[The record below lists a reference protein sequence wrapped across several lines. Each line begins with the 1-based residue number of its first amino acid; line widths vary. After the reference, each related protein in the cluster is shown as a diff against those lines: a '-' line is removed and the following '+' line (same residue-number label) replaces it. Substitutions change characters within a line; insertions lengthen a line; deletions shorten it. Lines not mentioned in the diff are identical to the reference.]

1 MDVTRRGGR
10 WSGVPSHF
18 PEPRPPTDPTLR
30 QPALPAKCARGRY
43 CRALVRAT
51 LLVLACALLLPTV
64 VVAAEGW
71 LETTESVVYAVGT
84 NADGTVIVSGRR
96 DNSVV
101 AYSGSGDELWTFP
114 TTGTVYGIAVS
125 DDGQRVA
132 VASEDRNVYLLDGSG
147 AELWRYRGG
156 QTFLSVSIT
165 GDGRIV
171 AAGSEDRTVSLF
183 DASGTLTWQHTATDH
198 VSQVA
203 LYGGEGGFRVV
214 AGSRD
219 SRVVLISGEGQV
231 VWESTL
237 SYSVRGLAVTAN
249 GARIVA
255 GDDRETLSLLDGG
268 SGKIVW
274 TRLLGS
280 PVPAVGISRDGS
292 VIVAGSSAGTLSVF
306 DPEGNLV
313 SESGVESAFRDLSLN
328 GDSSLAAVALEGQVA
343 VFPRGEDGTYQVPEV
358 ESRFGQYVVPLLVA
372 GVALVVIVAVA
383 LGLRKRPNGE
393 RAWRRVANWNRSLGR
408 EMWQARV
415 SYFFLVPTLVMLLLF
430 NYYPAFSGI
439 YHAFTEWSPGIRTR
453 WVGLKQFEDL
463 GNNRYFWT
471 GIGNLL
477 ILIVTGFLKL
487 LIPLAVAEMIFHVR
501 SPSVGYAFRTLFV
514 LQVIVPGVVGILLWV
529 NVYDPNIG
537 LANQVLEAVG
547 LGNLTRFWLGD
558 ADTAIWSIVFM
569 GFPWV
574 SAFALLIFYGGLI
587 SIPGEL
593 FDSASLDGAST
604 LRRIFNI
611 DLPLLLGQVR
621 LVLILTFIATVQE
634 FAAIFLTTGGGPGSA
649 TYVPSLELY
658 YQAVRFNNFGAAS
671 AIGAVLFIVILG
683 GTILNLRYVKSSVEY
698 GT

>member
-1 MDVTRRGGR
+1 MTRRGGR
-10 WSGVPSHF
+10 WSAVPLHLS
-18 PEPRPPTDPTLR
+18 EPRQPTDVTPHKPARPTEWAAVRRL
-30 QPALPAKCARGRY
+30 
-43 CRALVRAT
+43 RALVRAT
-51 LLVLACALLLPTV
+51 VVLLVAALVLPGV
-64 VVAAEGW
+64 VVAADGW
-71 LETTESVVYAVGT
+71 SEPSKAVVYAVGT
-84 NADGTVIVSGRR
+84 SADGTVVVTGRR

-101 AYSGSGDELWTFP
+101 AYTGSGDVLWTFP

-125 DDGQRVA
+125 DDGQRIA

-147 AELWRYRGG
+147 AELWRIRGR

-165 GDGRIV
+165 GDGRII

-183 DASGTLTWQHTATDH
+183 NAEGTLAWQYTATDH

-219 SRVVLISGEGQV
+219 SRVVLISGEGQA

-237 SYSVRGLAVTAN
+237 NYSVRGIAVSTN

-255 GDDRETLSLLDGG
+255 GDDRQTLSMLDGG
-268 SGKIVW
+268 SGKLLW
-274 TRLLGS
+274 TAPLDG
-280 PVPAVGISRDGS
+280 PVPAVGISRDGNE
-292 VIVAGSSAGTLSVF
+292 IVAGTTAGTLSVF
-306 DPEGNLV
+306 SPEGNLL
-313 SESGVESAFRDLSLN
+313 SESGVGAAFNDLALSS
-328 GDSSLAAVALEGQVA
+328 DASLAAVALENQTA
-343 VFPRGEDGTYQVPEV
+343 VYPREADGTFRIPTPERGIG
-358 ESRFGQYVVPLLVA
+358 RFVVPLVAALATLAVLVA
-372 GVALVVIVAVA
+372 AVV
-383 LGLRKRPNGE
+383 GLRRRSDGE
-393 RAWRRVANWNRSLGR
+393 RAWRGVAARNRTLGR
-408 EMWQARV
+408 EMWRARI
-415 SYFFLVPTLVMLLLF
+415 SYFFLIPTMIMLLLF

-439 YHAFTEWSPGIRTR
+439 YHAFTEWSPGIETR
-453 WVGLKQFEDL
+453 WVGFRQFQEL
-463 GNNRYFWT
+463 GSNRYFWT

-487 LIPLAVAEMIFHVR
+487 LVPLAVAEMIFHVR

-537 LANQVLEAVG
+537 LANQLLDAAG
-547 LGNLTRFWLGD
+547 LGSLTRFWLGD
-558 ADTAIWSIVFM
+558 GDTAIWAIVFM